1 MTGLAMLS
9 DIVLASAF
17 AALVAIVATERPR
30 RWRPN
35 PIDRDI
41 LIASLVEA
49 ANGPQLP
56 QSTMRAGGGDDHS
69 R

>member
-1 MTGLAMLS
+1 MTTAALLILAMAYA
-9 DIVLASAF
+9 V
-17 AALVAIVATERPR
+17 LVAIVATQRPR

-56 QSTMRAGGGDDHS
+56 PLTMRAGGENDHS